1 MEHRAE
7 CFGGLVLGKQKIGQY
22 FSRYQWALGLLV
34 LAGVFAFSSW
44 LRQRDFSSG
53 FVLFSYLDIIGSLL
67 CFTFVAN
74 AVVHFRGTRDRLTL
88 ILALGF
94 LLAGL
99 IETFAIWGLYG
110 ASMTGAEEAGVFLTW
125 MVGQTALAGLLVA
138 ALALEHR
145 VPHSRHPRGETT
157 VSLVLVGIVTYL
169 TGAAY
174 LGGVINTATHPAA
187 RLARAS
193 ELLPAALFLV
203 AAFGFSR
210 ANPARFGFRRTLC
223 VALWI
228 NVACHIA
235 ATQSVHAFDA
245 PFTLALGL
253 RSGSYALILG
263 GTLLDNARLFDQVR
277 HLAVSDSLTGLGNY
291 RALLNALES
300 EIQRSSRNGRS
311 FAVVLMDLDN
321 LKQIN
326 DRHGHLVGSHAICRL
341 GNVLRLHSRAIDTA
355 ARYGG
360 DEFAL
365 VLPEAG
371 VQAAR
376 RVGERIRE
384 RLSADGEYPPVTV
397 SVGTAVFPQDGR
409 TVEELFDA
417 ADRNLYGMKR
427 GGIMGF
433 SRIAACL

>member
-1 MEHRAE
+1 MVREQK
-7 CFGGLVLGKQKIGQY
+7 LGRY
-22 FSRYQWALGLLV
+22 LARYQWALGFLA
-34 LAGVFAFSSW
+34 LAGIFTLSCW

-53 FVLFSYLDIIGSLL
+53 FVLFCYLEIVGSLL
-67 CFTFVAN
+67 SFTFVAN
-74 AVVHFRGTRDRLTL
+74 ALVHFRGTRDRLTL

-110 ASMTGAEEAGVFLTW
+110 GSITATQDADVFLTW
-125 MVGQTALAGLLVA
+125 MIGQTALAALLVS
-138 ALALEHR
+138 ALAMEHR
-145 VPHSRHPRGETT
+145 VPHSRHPRSETT

-169 TGAAY
+169 TCAAY
-174 LGGVINTATHPAA
+174 LSGVIQTATHPGA

-193 ELLPAALFLV
+193 ELIPAALFLV
-203 AAFGFSR
+203 AAIAFSR

-228 NVACHIA
+228 NVACHVA
-235 ATQSVHAFDA
+235 ATQSLHAFDA
-245 PFTLALGL
+245 PFTLALAL
-253 RSGSYALILG
+253 RTGSYALILG
-263 GTLLDNARLFDQVR
+263 GTLLDNARLFEQVR
-277 HLAVSDSLTGLGNY
+277 QLAVSDSLTGLGNY
-291 RALLNALES
+291 RALLNAIES
-300 EIQRSSRNGRS
+300 EIQRSSRSGRS
-311 FAVVLMDLDN
+311 FAMVLMDLDN

-371 VQAAR
+371 AQAAR
-376 RVGERIRE
+376 RVAERIRE
-384 RLSADGEYPPVTV
+384 RLSADGEYPNITV

-427 GGIMGF
+427 GGIMGL

>member
-1 MEHRAE
+1 M
-7 CFGGLVLGKQKIGQY
+7 GGPVLGKQKVGRY
-22 FSRYQWALGLLV
+22 LFRYQWVLGLLA
-34 LAGVFAFSSW
+34 LGGVFALSSW
-44 LRQRDFSSG
+44 LRERDFSSG
-53 FVLFSYLDIIGSLL
+53 FVLFCYLEIIGSLL

-74 AVVHFRGTRDRLTL
+74 ALVHFRGTRDRLTL

-110 ASMTGAEEAGVFLTW
+110 DSMTSVQEAGVFLTW
-125 MVGQTALAGLLVA
+125 MIGQTALAGLLVS

-145 VPHSRHPRGETT
+145 VPHSRHPRSETT

-174 LGGVINTATHPAA
+174 LGGVINTATLSAA

-203 AAFGFSR
+203 ATIGFNR
-210 ANPARFGFRRTLC
+210 ANPARFGFKRTLC

-228 NVACHIA
+228 NVACHLA
-235 ATQSVHAFDA
+235 ATQSMHAFDA

-253 RSGSYALILG
+253 RSASYALILG
-263 GTLLDNARLFDQVR
+263 GTLLDNARLFEQVR
-277 HLAVSDSLTGLGNY
+277 QLAVSDSLTGLGNY

-300 EIQRSSRNGRS
+300 EIQRSSRSGRS

-341 GNVLRLHSRAIDTA
+341 GNVLRVHSRAIDTA

-371 VQAAR
+371 SQAAR

-384 RLSADGEYPPVTV
+384 RLSSDGEYPPITV

-427 GGIMGF
+427 GGIMGL

>member
-1 MEHRAE
+1 V
-7 CFGGLVLGKQKIGQY
+7 FGKQNLGRSV
-22 FSRYQWALGLLV
+22 SRYQWALGLIAV
-34 LAGVFAFSSW
+34 VGVFILTGW
-44 LRQRDFSSG
+44 LRRRDFSSG
-53 FVLFSYLDIIGSLL
+53 FVLFCYLEIIGSLL

-74 AVVHFRGTRDRLTL
+74 ALVHFRGTGDRLTL

-94 LLAGL
+94 LVSGV
-99 IETFAIWGLYG
+99 IETLAVWGVYG
-110 ASMTGAEEAGVFLTW
+110 APITASQEPSVFLTW
-125 MVGQTALAGLLVA
+125 MIGQTALAALLVS

-145 VPHSRHPRGETT
+145 VPHSRHPRSETT
-157 VSLVLVGIVTYL
+157 VSLILVGMVTYL

-174 LGGVINTATHPAA
+174 LSGVINTATHPAA

-193 ELLPAALFLV
+193 ELVPAALFLI
-203 AAFGFSR
+203 AAIAFSR
-210 ANPARFGFRRTLC
+210 TNPQRFGIKRTLC

-228 NVACHIA
+228 NVACHVA
-235 ATQSVHAFDA
+235 ATQSLHAFDA

-253 RSGSYALILG
+253 RTSSYALILG
-263 GTLLDNARLFDQVR
+263 GTLLDNARLFEQVR
-277 HLAVSDSLTGLGNY
+277 QLAVSDSLTGLGNY
-291 RALLNALES
+291 RALLNAMES

-311 FAVVLMDLDN
+311 FAIVLMDLDN

-341 GNVLRLHSRAIDTA
+341 GKVLRSHSRAIDTA

-371 VQAAR
+371 SHAAQ
-376 RVGERIRE
+376 RVAERIRE
-384 RLSADGEYPPVTV
+384 RLSADGENPPVTV

-417 ADRNLYGMKR
+417 ADRSLYGMKR
-427 GGIMGF
+427 GGRLMGL

>member
-1 MEHRAE
+1 VLRA
-7 CFGGLVLGKQKIGQY
+7 QKIGRY
-22 FSRYQWALGLLV
+22 LSRFQWALGLLA
-34 LAGVFAFSSW
+34 LGGIYALSCW

-53 FVLFSYLDIIGSLL
+53 FVLFCYLEIVGSLL

-74 AVVHFRGTRDRLTL
+74 ALVHFRGTRDRLTL

-99 IETFAIWGLYG
+99 IETFGIWGVYG
-110 ASMTGAEEAGVFLTW
+110 GSITGTQEAGVFLTW
-125 MVGQTALAGLLVA
+125 MIGQTALAAMLVS

-145 VPHSRHPRGETT
+145 VPHSHHPRREAT
-157 VSLVLVGIVTYL
+157 VSLALVGIVTYL

-174 LGGVINTATHPAA
+174 LSGVINTATHPAA

-193 ELLPAALFLV
+193 ELLPAALFFV
-203 AAFGFSR
+203 AAIAFSR
-210 ANPARFGFRRTLC
+210 TNPARSGYKSTLC

-228 NVACHIA
+228 NVGCHIA
-235 ATQSVHAFDA
+235 ATQSLHAFDA

-253 RSGSYALILG
+253 RTGSYALILG
-263 GTLLDNARLFDQVR
+263 GTLLDNARLFEQVR
-277 HLAVSDSLTGLGNY
+277 LLAVSDSLTGLGNY
-291 RALLNALES
+291 RALLNALEI
-300 EIQRSSRNGRS
+300 EIQRCSRSGRS
-311 FAVVLMDLDN
+311 FAVILMDLDN

-326 DRHGHLVGSHAICRL
+326 DRHGHLVGSRAICRL

-371 VQAAR
+371 AQAAR

-384 RLSADGEYPPVTV
+384 RLSADGENPSVTV

-417 ADRNLYGMKR
+417 ADRSLYGMKR
-427 GGIMGF
+427 GGRIMGL

>member
-1 MEHRAE
+1 VVGA
-7 CFGGLVLGKQKIGQY
+7 KKIGRWLL
-22 FSRYQWALGLLV
+22 RYQWALGLLA
-34 LAGVFAFSSW
+34 LGGVFALSCW
-44 LRQRDFSSG
+44 LRQRDFSSD
-53 FVLFSYLDIIGSLL
+53 FVLFCYLQIVGSLL

-74 AVVHFRGTRDRLTL
+74 ALVHFRGTRDRLTL

-94 LLAGL
+94 LVAGT
-99 IETFAIWGLYG
+99 IETLAIWGIYG
-110 ASMTGAEEAGVFLTW
+110 RSSTAMQDASVSLAW
-125 MVGQTALAGLLVA
+125 MIGQTSLAALLVA
-138 ALALEHR
+138 ALALENR
-145 VPHSRHPRGETT
+145 VPQFRHPRRETT
-157 VSLVLVGIVTYL
+157 LSLLLVGVVTYL

-174 LGGVINTATHPAA
+174 LSRVVDAATHPAA
-187 RLARAS
+187 RLARAAD
-193 ELLPAALFLV
+193 LLPAALFLI
-203 AAFGFSR
+203 AAIGFSR
-210 ANPARFGFRRTLC
+210 RANQSRFGFNRTLC
-223 VALWI
+223 VALWM

-235 ATQSVHAFDA
+235 ATQSLRAFDA

-253 RSGSYALILG
+253 RTGSYALILG
-263 GTLLDNARLFDQVR
+263 GTLLDNARLFEQVR
-277 HLAVSDSLTGLGNY
+277 QLAVSDSLTGLGNY

-300 EIQRSSRNGRS
+300 EIQRSSRSGRN

-326 DRHGHLVGSHAICRL
+326 DRFGHLVGSRAICRL
-341 GNVLRLHSRAIDTA
+341 GQVLRMHSRAIDTA

-371 VQAAR
+371 TPAAK

-384 RLSADGEYPPVTV
+384 RLSTDGEDPAVTV

-409 TVEELFDA
+409 TVEELLEA
-417 ADRNLYGMKR
+417 ADRSLYGMKR
-427 GGIMGF
+427 GSRIMGL